1 MNARRFN
8 DAAKIAGT
16 AIGILGLFG
25 PVLMKPHA
33 SLADLLADLMTVMPG
48 AIGAYLAGFGTR
60 AKGTEY
66 QDVADAKAIAK
77 VATSIVPPPLP
88 SVVAP
93 PPVPPTTGT

>member
-1 MNARRFN
+1 MDARRFN
-8 DAAKIAGT
+8 DTAKIVGT

-33 SLADLLADLMTVMPG
+33 SFGELLADLMAQVPG

-66 QDVADAKAIAK
+66 QDVADAKAVAK
-77 VATSIVPPPLP
+77 VAASIMPPPIP
-88 SVVAP
+88 VAAP
-93 PPVPPTTGT
+93 DTTKPNP